1 MDTKELAESVKRL
14 RELAKCTEAMTE
26 QSIFKSVRQLNMQ
39 YEQGCNDIITLSDG
53 LLDANKTINALV
65 QLVGEMSKECLAFKR
80 AFNALTSKSIQHGYI
95 VNTYRDGFNLE
106 KCHKDIAI
114 AANLL
119 TKDGDTLT
127 KAAPIAELSKQ
138 TNN

>member
-1 MDTKELAESVKRL
+1 MTKELAENVKRL

-65 QLVGEMSKECLAFKR
+65 ALVGEMSDVIMYAETKEAMALKMIETRSSESFNMSTQAACSVASEIVKR
-80 AFNALTSKSIQHGYI
+80 SIDKYS
-95 VNTYRDGFNLE
+95 E
-106 KCHKDIAI
+106 
-114 AANLL
+114 
-119 TKDGDTLT
+119 TLT
-127 KAAPIAELSKQ
+127 KAAPIAALAKGECELLDV
-138 TNN
+138 